1 MNNLTPMKNCP
12 GGGVGSREPK
22 LDAGVYPPTSQYFD
36 ISLLRAER
44 YTLLYG
50 AVFPGLHFLNMISA
64 YAYLIVKIVINDAQ
78 IS

>member
-1 MNNLTPMKNCP
+1 MMNP
-12 GGGVGSREPK
+12 
-22 LDAGVYPPTSQYFD
+22 YPPTSQYSD
-36 ISLLRAER
+36 ISLSCARSAM
-44 YTLLYG
+44 LLYG